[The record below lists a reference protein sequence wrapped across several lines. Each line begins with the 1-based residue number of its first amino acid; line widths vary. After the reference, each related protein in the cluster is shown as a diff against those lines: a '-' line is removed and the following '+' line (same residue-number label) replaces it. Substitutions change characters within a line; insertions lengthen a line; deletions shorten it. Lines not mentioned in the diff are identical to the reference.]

1 MVTNSAGPV
10 GPRLYSAG
18 GLTERESTQARMR
31 PFRQGVADTQS
42 SELAAHKRERG
53 IQTGRAEQL
62 IELVVAAVT
71 VVADIVTLALAR
83 SDKKENTIPSKPVR
97 LPGAGRP
104 VGWGAPP
111 TPTAPPVTGTPQPSV
126 PGKRLDAIRSDSGD
140 ILVRTY
146 DGYLVRVEAL
156 KGGWSI
162 TDPDGRTTEIS
173 AHAQV
178 RESDGGT
185 WTFKER
191 GSFVFG
197 PHKVTAQVPFGKNGA
212 STPSTLTI
220 YSGNERV
227 TIEGL
232 NTDHP
237 VLDAVAQD
245 GAFHDDRMDDGTIYH
260 RGKTKF
266 GESWSVVSGRKRR
279 VMGAS

>member
-10 GPRLYSAG
+10 GPTLYTAGVFAERDTAQARVTPLRAG
-18 GLTERESTQARMR
+18 G
-31 PFRQGVADTQS
+31 ADTQS
-42 SELAAHKRERG
+42 FELAAHKSARN
-53 IQTGRAEQL
+53 IQTGRTEQL

-83 SDKKENTIPSKPVR
+83 SDKKESTTPAKPVR

-104 VGWGAPP
+104 VGWGARP
-111 TPTAPPVTGTPQPSV
+111 TPTATPLTGSLPPSV
-126 PGKRLDAIRSDSGD
+126 PGKRLDAIRSDTGD
-140 ILVRTY
+140 ITVRTF

-156 KGGWSI
+156 KHGWSI
-162 TDPDGRTTEIS
+162 TDPEGRTTQIS

-178 RESDGGT
+178 RESDGRS

-191 GSFVFG
+191 GSFMFG
-197 PHKVTAQVPFGKNGA
+197 PHKVTAQVA
-212 STPSTLTI
+212 SGNKSSSRPSTLTI
-220 YSGNERV
+220 YSGSERV

-237 VLDAVAQD
+237 VLDAVAGD
-245 GAFHDDRMDDGTIYH
+245 GAFHDDRVDDGTIYH

-266 GESWSVVSGRKRR
+266 GESWGVISGGKRR